1 MAGPAYQTE
10 ERHDHS
16 TQRRHTGDPVLPVH
30 LPFGKIRQAVDRI
43 PNNVIINMMILKILF
58 NPGQVLCDKIGI
70 KTPDGQFIFRTF
82 INMSYYLHHAAWL
95 GWYIGKNI

>member
-1 MAGPAYQTE
+1 M
-10 ERHDHS
+10 
-16 TQRRHTGDPVLPVH
+16 
-30 LPFGKIRQAVDRI
+30 I
-43 PNNVIINMMILKILF
+43 ILKILF

-95 GWYIGKNI
+95 GWYIGKSI